1 MIVARDPEDSETF
14 DMFDLPPVKRGIT
27 PVTRRLIDAAD
38 LIRGEPPED
47 IAYQHTVF
55 CQTGLPYQ
63 PTDARVW
70 EREQGIVSLSVEAG
84 RARDPVASK
93 WVDVPLPHGE
103 KPRLILMHLNS
114 EALRTG
120 NPVVEV
126 ESSMTGFVKSLGL
139 ETHGRNIK
147 TIKEQLARLSAA
159 TVRLAVTQEG
169 RAIQVDTKIVGAF
182 DLWFPKDET
191 QRVLWPSTVRLS
203 QDYYDSL
210 TRHAVPL
217 DARAIGALAHS
228 ALALDVYAW
237 LAQRLHRIPPNR
249 PQTITWLALKA
260 QFGPEYER
268 LRDFRRKFLG
278 TLGAVQAVY
287 GTAKVEANRVGVV
300 LRNSLPPVPKRFVAG
315 VQLLPSTDN
324 GA

>member
-1 MIVARDPEDSETF
+1 VARDPEDGETF
-14 DMFDLPPVKRGIT
+14 DMFDLPPVKREIS

-38 LIRGEPPED
+38 LIRSEPPED
-47 IAYQHTVF
+47 IAFQHTVF

-84 RARDPVASK
+84 RARDPVAGK

-120 NPVVEV
+120 SPVVEV
-126 ESSMTGFVKSLGL
+126 ESSMTGFVKSLRL

-228 ALALDVYAW
+228 ALALDIYAW
-237 LAQRLHRIPPNR
+237 LAQRLHRIPHNR
-249 PQTITWLALKA
+249 PQVITWLALKA
-260 QFGPEYER
+260 QFGPEYDR
-268 LRDFRRKFLG
+268 LRRFRERFL
-278 TLGAVQAVY
+278 TALASVLAVY
-287 GTAKVEANRVGVV
+287 GGAKVETNGVGMV
-300 LRNSLPPVPKRFVAG
+300 LRNSAPPIAKRFVGG
-315 VQLLPSTDN
+315 VQLPPTKADG